1 MGMVDII
8 GGDDSELQLLGSTI
22 ALTLSLIT
30 YLSLTTYH
38 TYHVTFLD
46 TKMFAP
52 QKQCLEDDF
61 VFGMAYFRGQTVTF
75 REDISLEFV
84 HI

>member
-38 TYHVTFLD
+38 VTFLD

-61 VFGMAYFRGQTVTF
+61 VFGITYFQGQTVTF